1 MATRLRGL
9 VPGVAAL
16 AFAAV
21 AAPAAADEAKERP
34 AATENATNAQL
45 LEALLK
51 RREEVARSAATPDS
65 KKQALEFLDRQ
76 IAGLRAEMKS

>member
-1 MATRLRGL
+1 MRRRLKGL
-9 VPGVAAL
+9 IAGVAAL

-34 AATENATNAQL
+34 AAAENATNAQL

-51 RREEVARSAATPDS
+51 RREEVARSAATPHS

-76 IAGLRAEMKS
+76 IAGLRAGMKS